1 MKNAFTLI
9 CAALLSVIS
18 FVSCD
23 FTAEDFIAPQDT
35 WVNKD
40 FQYKYNDSTGV
51 EKTVT
56 LTGYFLYSD
65 DEYTN
70 SELVNVD
77 GGKLNS
83 GLTVVITSDDA
94 DKVAFGL
101 LDDTYIIKNFGKS
114 NAEYEDL
121 DGTTNNVSF
130 GSAAWNAFYIANSI
144 SFANNGK
151 KAPRELTNSKYKEVS
166 ADGLEKLK
174 KNFSWRKLL
183 ANILLA
189 E

>member
-40 FQYKYNDSTGV
+40 FKYAYKDSNGT

-70 SELVNVD
+70 SSFKSGVEIPA
-77 GGKLNS
+77 
-83 GLTVVITSDDA
+83 GLTVVIISRNNDA
-94 DKVAFGL
+94 LGLSAKTYVKKTFAKGKV
-101 LDDTYIIKNFGKS
+101 T
-114 NAEYEDL
+114 
-121 DGTTNNVSF
+121 
-130 GSAAWNAFYIANSI
+130 
-144 SFANNGK
+144 
-151 KAPRELTNSKYKEVS
+151 
-166 ADGLEKLK
+166 
-174 KNFSWRKLL
+174 
-183 ANILLA
+183 
-189 E
+189 